1 LGLNEQEFL
10 KKIRRYHFLSQW
22 FPKRFKEELLSL
34 SPKAMEAVI
43 EELEYRQKF
52 DKLSLYFP
60 YGHPETLKIEGWSK
74 KPWQLDFHNALER
87 ERMMMAANR
96 VGKTQS
102 SAPEVAMHMTGIYP
116 DWWEGR
122 RFKKPI
128 LVWTGSPTNETSRD
142 IVQKAL
148 LGGVTKEDLGSGW
161 IPKESLHGKP
171 KNKQAGISDVVDL
184 FRVKHIS
191 GGVSTCILKT
201 YEQGWRKWQGT
212 EPEVVWMDEEPEDNE
227 LQGKIYSEALTRLLT
242 SNGIMLVTFTPLLG
256 VTKLVEHF
264 QQGGES
270 IYLDTATW
278 DDAPHLD
285 PKAKQELS
293 ASYQDFERE
302 ARTLGVPMMG
312 EGRVFT
318 TPEEELKIEPFEIPP
333 YFARI
338 KGIDFGI
345 DHPAAVVD
353 LAWDRD
359 KDVIYVTRVWR
370 KKGAK
375 SEEHARAITDKTPWI
390 PVAWPHDGTNREKS
404 NGIRLKD
411 NYKPYGVKFLSMSAR
426 YDNEVGGSQRTEPIV
441 QEFDDRCRDGEIRVF
456 SDCPEFFD
464 EYRNYHRKGGQLTK
478 TRDDVLKACFYG
490 LMMKRF
496 AKTRHS
502 RVIKNN
508 MPRPITV

>member
-1 LGLNEQEFL
+1 MNEQEFI
-10 KKIRRYHFLSQW
+10 KKIRHYHFLSQW
-22 FPKRFKEELLSL
+22 FPKQFKEELLAL
-34 SPKAMEAVI
+34 EPNVTEAIVS
-43 EELEYRQKF
+43 ELEYRQKY
-52 DKLSLYFP
+52 DKLSLFFP
-60 YGHPETLKIEGWSK
+60 YGNPETLMIEGWSK
-74 KPWQLDFHNALER
+74 KPWQFDYHNAGDHKQ
-87 ERMMMAANR
+87 RMLCCANR
-96 VGKTQS
+96 VGKTECAS
-102 SAPEVAMHMTGIYP
+102 PETAMHMTGIYP
-116 DWWEGR
+116 DWWEGK
-122 RFKKPI
+122 RFTKPV

-161 IPKESLHGKP
+161 IPKECIHGRP

-191 GGVSTCILKT
+191 GGISSCVLKT

-242 SNGIMLVTFTPLLG
+242 SHGIMMVTFTPLLG

-264 QQGGES
+264 QNGGDD

-285 PKAKQELS
+285 ETAKRELS
-293 ASYQDFERE
+293 ASFQDYERE

-312 EGRVFT
+312 EGRVFL
-318 TPEEELKIEPFEIPP
+318 TPEEELRVEPFEIPS

-353 LAWDRD
+353 IAWDRD
-359 KDVIYVTRVWR
+359 RDIIYITRAWK
-370 KKGAK
+370 KKGSK
-375 SEEHARAITDKTPWI
+375 PEEHAQAINNDTPWV
-390 PVAWPHDGTNREKS
+390 PVAWPHDGTNREKG

-411 NYKPYGVKFLSMSAR
+411 NYRPYGVKLLSMSAR
-426 YDNEVGGSQRTEPIV
+426 YKNDIGGAQKVEPII
-441 QEFDDRCRDGEIRVF
+441 QDFDDRWRDGGLKVF
-456 SDCPEFFD
+456 STCTSFFD
-464 EYRNYHRKGGQLTK
+464 EYRNYHRKGGALSK
-478 TRDDVLKACFYG
+478 TRDDVLKACFYAV
-490 LMMKRF
+490 MMRRF
-496 AKTRHS
+496 AKARSTPR
-502 RVIKNN
+502 IANN
-508 MPRPITV
+508 MPRALTV